1 MQHFIVKGL
10 ISAYFFF
17 VVSTPS
23 ESILSLADC
32 IDITLKKSPYSQQIK
47 SNQNQASASVSSTIS
62 TLLPQLSFASD
73 YIRNGPANRTGSIV
87 NPNLPVSS
95 VQDAPNSYQSNITIN
110 QSVFNPSQWLGVKQ
124 AIYNRNA
131 VNYSSRAS
139 IADLIFNVKQAYY
152 SLIQSY
158 LSQTVSEAALSQNQE
173 QVIIARE
180 RYRLGVINRPDLLQ
194 VETAYLQS
202 QTSLLESRAQ
212 VNTAH
217 QKLARIIGLKESFAI
232 DTSLVFPDTSRPLP
246 SIDSLVDKLSSVNPS
261 FLAAKQTLLADKVYR
276 IRTKWNTA
284 PILNFQFTYGYSSS
298 SFGFSNWTDH
308 YFFNANLHFVWNL
321 YSGGS
326 NLAQLRQ
333 LSAQISSSE
342 ASEKIAF
349 LSALEQLY
357 QAYGNLKATNQELSL
372 IKPLITQSTES
383 YTLMLEKFR
392 LGAASSTDLLSSQL
406 SFVQSTQ
413 KANSILVNYYTA
425 QADVMRIL
433 GKW

>member
-1 MQHFIVKGL
+1 MQHCMIKVA
-10 ISAYFFF
+10 ISACFFF
-17 VVSTPS
+17 VA
-23 ESILSLADC
+23 SILSKNTLSLTDC
-32 IDITLKKSPYSQQIK
+32 IDITLKKSPYSLQAK

-73 YIRNGPANRTGSIV
+73 YIRNGPTNRIGFIV

-95 VQDAPNSYQSNITIN
+95 VQNSPSSYQSNITIN
-110 QSVFNPSQWLGVKQ
+110 QSVFNPSQWLAVKQ
-124 AIYNRNA
+124 AIYNRKA

-173 QVIIARE
+173 QVAIARE
-180 RYRLGVINRPDLLQ
+180 RYRLGAINRPDLLQ

-202 QTSLLESRAQ
+202 QTSLLESRVQ
-212 VNTAH
+212 VITAH
-217 QKLARIIGLKESFAI
+217 QKLARVIGLKGSFTI
-232 DTSLVFPDTSRPLP
+232 DTSLVFPDTSRALP
-246 SIDSLVDKLSSVNPS
+246 SIDSLVNILSFVNPS
-261 FLAAKQTLLADKVYR
+261 YLSAKHKLIADKVYR
-276 IRTKWNTA
+276 TRTKYNVF
-284 PILNFQFTYGYSSS
+284 PILNFQFTYGYSNST
-298 SFGFSNWTDH
+298 FGFSNWTDH
-308 YFFNANLHFVWNL
+308 YFFNANLHLVWNI

-326 NLAQLRQ
+326 NLSQLKQ

-349 LSALEQLY
+349 LSALEQLH
-357 QAYGNLKATNQELSL
+357 QAYGNLETANQELSL
-372 IKPLITQSTES
+372 IKPLIAQSTES